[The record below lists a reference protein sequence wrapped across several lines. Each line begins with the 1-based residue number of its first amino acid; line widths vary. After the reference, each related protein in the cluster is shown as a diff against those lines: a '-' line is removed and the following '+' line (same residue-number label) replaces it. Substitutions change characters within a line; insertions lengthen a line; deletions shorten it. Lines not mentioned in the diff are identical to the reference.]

1 MYLGQPGL
9 GVVML
14 LTFGFCGV
22 GQVFDLFLLP
32 DVLNKANQSI
42 GVLAPEEAIVNPP
55 PATTSQK
62 QQIANVADVLPQDD
76 EFDQLLSQAENSI
89 KLTENLSET
98 RNGHS

>member
-42 GVLAPEEAIVNPP
+42 GVCAPEEPIMNPP
-55 PATTSQK
+55 SATTPKK
-62 QQIANVADVLPQDD
+62 QQIANAADTSSHDD
-76 EFDQLLSQAENSI
+76 ELNQLLCQAENSI
-89 KLTENLSET
+89 KLTENSPDT
-98 RNGHS
+98 RHGH